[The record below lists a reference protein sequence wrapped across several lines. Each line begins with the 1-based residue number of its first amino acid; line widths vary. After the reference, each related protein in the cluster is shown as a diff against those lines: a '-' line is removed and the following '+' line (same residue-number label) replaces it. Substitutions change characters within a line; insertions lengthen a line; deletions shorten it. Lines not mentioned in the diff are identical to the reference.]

1 MRWLPPSGRRALL
14 DLAAMP
20 LGQRLVRG
28 AAASL
33 ILTAASML
41 FGIASSVLLG
51 RTLGPQHYG
60 LYSLALLLIGITTV
74 PFFYGMTMLLT
85 RETGKVMASGSRAD
99 MTGLL
104 RWSYSVSALVAL
116 AGTVIAG
123 GLLWTFRGRLDPDAA
138 KTSLLALPMLGLSI
152 LMPLNSTL
160 LRGLGGLVRAQF
172 CDLALRPGLA
182 LVFVL
187 VIASQHPLGAS
198 SALIAQI
205 LAMTAAVTLSGAWL
219 FLAWQEL
226 PQVRKPGTAPLLA
239 RLRLS
244 SLLTFSAVAAVT
256 SFYNSIDSV
265 LLGTLAGT
273 APLGI
278 YRIALVAVQLI
289 SALTMA
295 ITTIVVPSI
304 ARLWAEGDRA
314 KLQRLLTMTSRAAL
328 ALILPLCLVLI
339 VAARPLLR
347 FGFGDDFAAGAP
359 ALAICAAG
367 QLVTAMMGPVLNVY
381 NMTGH
386 EQTALRFVLV
396 GAAANTILSLALIPQ
411 FGPTGAALA
420 ATAGSLI
427 ASGLMSYNVRRLTG
441 LSSSVLGTRLS

>member
-1 MRWLPPSGRRALL
+1 MAE
-14 DLAAMP
+14 
-20 LGQRLVRG
+20 
-28 AAASL
+28 
-33 ILTAASML
+33 
-41 FGIASSVLLG
+41 
-51 RTLGPQHYG
+51 TL
-60 LYSLALLLIGITTV
+60 
-74 PFFYGMTMLLT
+74 
-85 RETGKVMASGSRAD
+85 
-99 MTGLL
+99 
-104 RWSYSVSALVAL
+104 
-116 AGTVIAG
+116 
-123 GLLWTFRGRLDPDAA
+123 
-138 KTSLLALPMLGLSI
+138 
-152 LMPLNSTL
+152 
-160 LRGLGGLVRAQF
+160 
-172 CDLALRPGLA
+172 
-182 LVFVL
+182 
-187 VIASQHPLGAS
+187 
-198 SALIAQI
+198 
-205 LAMTAAVTLSGAWL
+205 
-219 FLAWQEL
+219 
-226 PQVRKPGTAPLLA
+226 
-239 RLRLS
+239 
-244 SLLTFSAVAAVT
+244 
-256 SFYNSIDSV
+256 
-265 LLGTLAGT
+265 
-273 APLGI
+273 
-278 YRIALVAVQLI
+278 
-289 SALTMA
+289 A

-427 ASGLMSYNVRRLTG
+427 ASGLMSYNLRRLTG